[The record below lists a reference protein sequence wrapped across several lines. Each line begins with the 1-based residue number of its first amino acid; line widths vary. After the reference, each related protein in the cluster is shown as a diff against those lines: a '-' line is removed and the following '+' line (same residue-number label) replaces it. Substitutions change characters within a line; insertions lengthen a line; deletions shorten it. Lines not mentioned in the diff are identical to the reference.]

1 MTSQLNVDTIVDK
14 AGTGGTN
21 IKVGNDAT
29 YVAEGGT
36 ASQTL
41 VQGLCKMW
49 GVVDQSS
56 THVIDDSFNV
66 ASVTDN
72 GTGRTQ
78 FNFTNDMN
86 NHNYCVLGLTRD
98 GGGYND
104 DAGLH
109 GDNGGAYDS
118 EKFELVAMMGTS
130 PNDCDGAMWAAV
142 QGDLA

>member
-14 AGTGGTN
+14 AGSGGTN
-21 IKVGNDAT
+21 VKVANNST
-29 YVAEGGT
+29 YIAEGGA
-36 ASQTL
+36 ASPTL

-49 GVVDQSS
+49 GVVDQTS
-56 THVIDDSFNV
+56 THTLDDSINV

-86 NHNYCVLGLTRD
+86 NGNYCVLGLTRD
-98 GGGYND
+98 GSGYND

-109 GDNGGAYDS
+109 SDEGGAYDS
-118 EKFELVAMMGTS
+118 EKFELVALFGTS
-130 PNDCDGAMWAAV
+130 PNDCDGALWAAV
-142 QGDLA
+142 MGDLA